1 MRPRVNSPRR
11 AAGRAACGGWRGGDG
26 GGGAGGCRGVTGG
39 GGGGAAGGCRG
50 VTGGGGGAAGGCRGV
65 TGGGGGAAGGGTAAP
80 TEGAL
85 RGARHLA
92 QNLALGRLGVPH
104 FGQVIVAIVLSF
116 LMIFSTD
123 GAPRSIVDG
132 GFATLYW
139 HIQLRSQTANL

>member
-1 MRPRVNSPRR
+1 MTTLIMRPRVNSPRR

-50 VTGGGGGAAGGCRGV
+50 VTGGGGGAAGG
-65 TGGGGGAAGGGTAAP
+65 GTAAP
-80 TEGAL
+80 AESAL

-104 FGQVIVAIVLSF
+104 FGQVIVAIVFILSDD
-116 LMIFSTD
+116 FSAD

>member
-1 MRPRVNSPRR
+1 MTIPIMRPRVNSPRR

-26 GGGAGGCRGVTGG
+26 GGGAGGCRGVTG
-39 GGGGAAGGCRG
+39 
-50 VTGGGGGAAGGCRGV
+50 GGGGGAAGGCRGV

-116 LMIFSTD
+116 LMIFQRMVLRVPSLMVVLPLCTGTFNCVPRLLISST
-123 GAPRSIVDG
+123 
-132 GFATLYW
+132 
-139 HIQLRSQTANL
+139 